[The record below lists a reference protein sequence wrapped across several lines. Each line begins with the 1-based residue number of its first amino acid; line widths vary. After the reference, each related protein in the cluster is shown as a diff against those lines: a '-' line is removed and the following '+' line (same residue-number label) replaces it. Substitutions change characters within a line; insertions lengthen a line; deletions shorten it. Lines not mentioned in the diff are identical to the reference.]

1 MGDRVA
7 PYKPIMEKRLAGLP
21 RAAPLVQPGRT
32 SFEPKRTR
40 VAMIQPLDPLPPP
53 GSKPQPVKP
62 LTTRPGEGP
71 QPSGT
76 AEQHMQVRSRFV
88 DANETDGKPRRAAAA
103 AARDAYGKLAKE
115 KCAEA
120 IAAAQAKADARK
132 ANVKRPPGVWWGFHY
147 FWPKDELLNA
157 GMKSAGGDDVLDDPQ
172 FLRRVQLLMGNDR
185 VIETFSIFDVDGSGS
200 IEAKELRPL
209 VQMVVPNPNPK
220 IVEDMVASLDINQDG
235 EVDLWEFCVAIQKR
249 SEGLSEADLALE
261 IDEAFR
267 LFDDNGDGWVDE
279 AELRRIMQD
288 PHTGSSLSE
297 DEFMFFLDD
306 LERHQMF
313 IRNGGKLKLAVLRQH
328 PFLS

>member
-1 MGDRVA
+1 MLCNDC
-7 PYKPIMEKRLAGLP
+7 
-21 RAAPLVQPGRT
+21 
-32 SFEPKRTR
+32 
-40 VAMIQPLDPLPPP
+40 
-53 GSKPQPVKP
+53 
-62 LTTRPGEGP
+62 
-71 QPSGT
+71 
-76 AEQHMQVRSRFV
+76 
-88 DANETDGKPRRAAAA
+88 RRHH
-103 AARDAYGKLAKE
+103 L
-115 KCAEA
+115 
-120 IAAAQAKADARK
+120 
-132 ANVKRPPGVWWGFHY
+132 
-147 FWPKDELLNA
+147 
-157 GMKSAGGDDVLDDPQ
+157 
-172 FLRRVQLLMGNDR
+172 
-185 VIETFSIFDVDGSGS
+185 
-200 IEAKELRPL
+200 
-209 VQMVVPNPNPK
+209 
-220 IVEDMVASLDINQDG
+220 QDG